1 MDWLETHIN
10 IPYEQETEKQPP
22 SILTLAQ
29 GAEKLA
35 ETNSVPVHFSL
46 MGRGLLLP
54 SLGIWGG
61 EIFSIQAH

>member
-10 IPYEQETEKQPP
+10 IPYKQETEKQPP

-35 ETNSVPVHFSL
+35 ETNPVPVHFSL
-46 MGRGLLLP
+46 MDRGLLLS
-54 SLGIWGG
+54 SLGSRGG